1 MHIDVNCMSQNSF
14 GFGLK
19 STGFRIQTQKA
30 SWRTLGIRNKQILY
44 RRAKGKCEAC
54 GRKIDFDEMHSGHKN
69 AASKGGSATLRN
81 SVCICARCNKLQ
93 GTDSWATFMK
103 KMGKSNTRS
112 VTSGKKRSTSKKKP
126 RRKAQS
132 ENYWT
137 NPITGRKEKIRPPF
151 KF

>member
-1 MHIDVNCMSQNSF
+1 MGLF
-14 GFGLK
+14 GDEPK
-19 STGFRIQTQKA
+19 R
-30 SWRTLGIRNKQILY
+30 RTLRIRDKQILFH
-44 RRAKGKCEAC
+44 RAGSKCEGC
-54 GRKIDFDEMHSGHKN
+54 ERSIDFSEMHAGHKK

-81 SVCICARCNKLQ
+81 SICICARCNKLQ

-137 NPITGRKEKIRPPF
+137 NP
-151 KF
+151 